1 MCILKYHEHERK
13 VSENLIFM
21 YFLLVEKQLATKM
34 LIDQEIIKLY
44 NTL

>member
-1 MCILKYHEHERK
+1 MCILKYREHERK